1 MEMNFPHEALTK
13 STAKPDANPVDVH
26 HALLSHA
33 IARQSLSA
41 SALAFVACG
50 GTMETNGRSGRS
62 DFMDDR
68 IRFFAGQPFTDQM
81 AKCEKL
87 FPRGHFRPDLAGE
100 NEQGERRE

>member
-1 MEMNFPHEALTK
+1 MEMNFPHKAMTK
-13 STAKPDANPVDVH
+13 STADSDTNPVGVH

-41 SALAFVACG
+41 SARAFVACG
-50 GTMETNGRSGRS
+50 GTMGTNARSGRS
-62 DFMDDR
+62 DFMGDR
-68 IRFFAGQPFTDQM
+68 IRFFAGQSFTDQM
-81 AKCEKL
+81 AKSEKL